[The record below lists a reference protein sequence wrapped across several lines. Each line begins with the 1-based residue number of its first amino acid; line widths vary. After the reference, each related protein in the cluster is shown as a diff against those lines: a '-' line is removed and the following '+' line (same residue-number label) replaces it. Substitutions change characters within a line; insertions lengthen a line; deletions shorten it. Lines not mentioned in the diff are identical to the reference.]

1 MPAQIDM
8 RQFIV
13 RYVYWKKPKYD
24 DNSILS
30 KRVCV
35 LMYKRGILNKK
46 GTRPN
51 YYEIKKSLKKIR
63 EYENNIDLIN
73 EYHIGDVESANAAIV
88 RIDSEISKLDEKR
101 KAVYVDR
108 MPYKELLKTYNEMKK
123 NEMAYYS
130 YENGMAECKVQ
141 HDRYIELKSVLNKY
155 GFSDAEI
162 EKYQEE
168 IKTELKRISKE
179 KRQLKKKISS
189 INNIKDFIDE
199 KVIDA
204 QEVEQEYENIP
215 EPEEYQLKQEEQ
227 KENKKEKTI

>member
-1 MPAQIDM
+1 M
-8 RQFIV
+8 RLFIV
-13 RYVYWKKPKYD
+13 RYVFWKKPKYN

-73 EYHIGDVESANAAIV
+73 EYHIGDVDSAYAAIYQ
-88 RIDSEISKLDEKR
+88 IDSEISKLDAELKN
-101 KAVYVDR
+101 VYVER

-130 YENGMAECKVQ
+130 YENGMTEHKEQ

-155 GFSDAEI
+155 GFSDSEI
-162 EKYQEE
+162 EKYQED

-179 KRQLKKKISS
+179 KRQLKNKISS

-199 KVIDA
+199 NVIDA
-204 QEVEQEYENIP
+204 QKVEQEYENIP
-215 EPEEYQLKQEEQ
+215 EPEEYQQKQEKQ
-227 KENKKEKTI
+227 QENKKEKTI

>member
-1 MPAQIDM
+1 
-8 RQFIV
+8 
-13 RYVYWKKPKYD
+13 
-24 DNSILS
+24 
-30 KRVCV
+30 
-35 LMYKRGILNKK
+35 
-46 GTRPN
+46 
-51 YYEIKKSLKKIR
+51 
-63 EYENNIDLIN
+63 
-73 EYHIGDVESANAAIV
+73 
-88 RIDSEISKLDEKR
+88 
-101 KAVYVDR
+101 
-108 MPYKELLKTYNEMKK
+108 
-123 NEMAYYS
+123 
-130 YENGMAECKVQ
+130 MAECKVQ

-204 QEVEQEYENIP
+204 QEVEREYENIP

>member
-1 MPAQIDM
+1 M
-8 RQFIV
+8 
-13 RYVYWKKPKYD
+13 
-24 DNSILS
+24 
-30 KRVCV
+30 
-35 LMYKRGILNKK
+35 
-46 GTRPN
+46 T
-51 YYEIKKSLKKIR
+51 E
-63 EYENNIDLIN
+63 
-73 EYHIGDVESANAAIV
+73 
-88 RIDSEISKLDEKR
+88 
-101 KAVYVDR
+101 
-108 MPYKELLKTYNEMKK
+108 YKE
-123 NEMAYYS
+123 
-130 YENGMAECKVQ
+130 Q

-215 EPEEYQLKQEEQ
+215 EPEEYQLKQEEK